1 MIVLASASTGATQVQ
16 PQVNPLVQRQMPPLV
31 HLYVNH

>member
-1 MIVLASASTGATQVQ
+1 MIVSTSASEGATQEQ

-31 HLYVNH
+31 HLYVDH